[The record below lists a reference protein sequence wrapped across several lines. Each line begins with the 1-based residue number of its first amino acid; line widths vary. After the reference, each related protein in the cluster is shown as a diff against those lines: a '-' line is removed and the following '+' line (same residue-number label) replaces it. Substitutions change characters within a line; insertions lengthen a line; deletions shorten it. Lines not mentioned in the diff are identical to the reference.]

1 MTNIFI
7 LYMDPILYGVFL
19 CGYVSGVCFSVSIY
33 TSYIRIVGLNCFC
46 SIQRNDVSM
55 EEILVF
61 VIFCGMCM
69 TLLCA
74 YMMYY
79 SYLSIRLRERSV
91 TDTPSSITQL

>member
-1 MTNIFI
+1 MVSFCVDMCQVCVLVSPSI
-7 LYMDPILYGVFL
+7 LLTF
-19 CGYVSGVCFSVSIY
+19 VSSDKIDSVRSKGTMY
-33 TSYIRIVGLNCFC
+33 P
-46 SIQRNDVSM
+46 M